1 MRCDH
6 PSTRTTT
13 SARTVITIDP
23 ATDPRWDR
31 YVERHPDACAYHL
44 GDWERVLRGAYGFK
58 PLYLAVVGGGGGLA
72 GALPTM
78 SSAGLVTGRRLRSL
92 PVVPPVDPL
101 GSSDDDVHALISA
114 ACDAADERRSAWV
127 MHARGPAYAD
137 LVPRVTRD
145 VSGHPTWILRLPRDP
160 DELMQSWKRSSNN
173 LYRSIRKTFKNGVT
187 IREASSAQDLKR
199 LYRLY
204 VVTLRRHHALPRAYR
219 QFVLDWQLL
228 GPRGA
233 AKIFLAEHDGRLI
246 AGALFHGFGRDAD
259 LLYNGSDPA
268 YFDLRPNH
276 ALYWRAINWAIEEGR
291 EQFDFGQAR
300 PDHSLARF
308 KAQWGTEPVTEFR
321 YDYPPKATRA
331 DVLRRSSDARR
342 SDRRGDAIRA
352 AWERTPAPL
361 LRAAGTI
368 AYRFL

>member
-6 PSTRTTT
+6 PSTRTT

-44 GDWERVLRGAYGFK
+44 GDWARVLRGAYGFK
-58 PLYLAVVGGGGGLA
+58 PRYLAVVGADGALA

-92 PVVPPVDPL
+92 PIVPPVDPL

-127 MHARGPAYAD
+127 MHARGPGYAE

-145 VSGHPTWILRLPRDP
+145 VSGHPTWVLRLPRDP

-173 LYRSIRKTFKNGVT
+173 LYRSIRKTFKNGIT

-204 VVTLRRHHALPRAYR
+204 VITLRRHHALPRAYR
-219 QFVLDWQLL
+219 QFVLDWKLL

-233 AKIFLAEHDGRLI
+233 AKVFLAEHEGRLI

-268 YFDLRPNH
+268 HFDLRPNH
-276 ALYWRAINWAIEEGR
+276 ALYWHAINWAIEEGR

-331 DVLRRSSDARR
+331 DILRRSTDARR
-342 SDRRGDAIRA
+342 GDRRGRAIRA
-352 AWERTPAPL
+352 AWERAPAPL